1 MNTAE
6 AVTVYFNLVELS
18 RLMVYFDKSM
28 NNYLE
33 LYDSLYSF

>member
-1 MNTAE
+1 MNTGK

-18 RLMVYFDKSM
+18 RLTVYFDTSM

-33 LYDSLYSF
+33 